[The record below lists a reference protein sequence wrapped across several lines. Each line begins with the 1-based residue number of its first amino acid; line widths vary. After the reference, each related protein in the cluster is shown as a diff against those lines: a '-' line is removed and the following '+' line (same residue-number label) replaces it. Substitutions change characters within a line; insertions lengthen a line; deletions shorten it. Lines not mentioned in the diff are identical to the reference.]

1 MRRKR
6 SSMRR
11 IAPRQ
16 CPPAPPQYARPRL
29 NREFANE
36 RVVRMSRRQSS
47 PASNDGFEQTVK
59 LSVDAA
65 VQAMR
70 GNRRPAASQGLFDA
84 IQVMRQAPPGKARRS
99 QLASLGRLC
108 LQARFEDLS
117 LIALTAAAAE
127 FEAARDHESAE
138 SLMLDVGSIFTQ
150 LLNIDEAVHWNQRA
164 LALGLEHEHHS
175 NAASASTN
183 LALCAFQVDDLA
195 RAQELAST
203 SLGYLAR
210 TDFPHTEAVTRALLT
225 LLADRLDRPAEEA
238 ITVARPLFV
247 SLRDVEN
254 GERLRAQAAEALESL
269 VGRQLAAHPELDAA
283 SWKRT
288 RLPELWG
295 GGT

>member
-1 MRRKR
+1 M
-6 SSMRR
+6 
-11 IAPRQ
+11 
-16 CPPAPPQYARPRL
+16 
-29 NREFANE
+29 
-36 RVVRMSRRQSS
+36 VRMSRSQ
-47 PASNDGFEQTVK
+47 ATTGWNDDFEPIIK
-59 LSVDAA
+59 ASVDAA

-70 GNRRPAASQGLFDA
+70 RNRRSAASQALFDA
-84 IQVMRQAPPGKARRS
+84 VQVALRAPPGEVRRS

-108 LQARFEDLS
+108 LQARFEDLG
-117 LIALTAAAAE
+117 LIALIAAAAA
-127 FEAARDHESAE
+127 FEAAQDHASAE

-164 LALGLEHEHHS
+164 LALGLEHGHYS

-183 LALCAFQVDDLA
+183 LALCALQVDDLA

-210 TDFPHTEAVTRALLT
+210 TDFPHTEAVTRAVLT

-238 ITVARPLFV
+238 ITVARPLFA
-247 SLRDVEN
+247 SLREVEN

-269 VGRQLAAHPELDAA
+269 VGRHLAAHPELDAA

-295 GGT
+295 GGA